1 MYGDFF
7 IAELIEAHGARDLP
21 NASRQAQN
29 DENRALV
36 AEAPTQPMLKT
47 IIKKHYKELKRIELA
62 CFSLNRNC

>member
-47 IIKKHYKELKRIELA
+47 VIKKH
-62 CFSLNRNC
+62 